1 MMTVMNLCSLE
12 FQIPI
17 SFFTQTVNEKTVQ
30 NLCSD
35 PQTWLNWPSW
45 PESPKSPGSQQ
56 WADFTGDQ
64 IDFTDLDNSNM
75 DKHIFYHFINKI
87 FQKGFINK
95 DETIHHR
102 EIAQKSR
109 YIPLLSSVLQYCN
122 VQTQN
127 TVYCILS
134 TQSNSSKEMNSVEA
148 DDPTW
153 LTASPDPSPHQTD
166 LFVNWKNQNSL
177 QEIHKSSA
185 F

>member
-109 YIPLLSSVLQYCN
+109 YIPLLSSAQCPRCKLGIALNRTRSDQSQIVGFVVWFTKRFVLMCSSQ
-122 VQTQN
+122 
-127 TVYCILS
+127 
-134 TQSNSSKEMNSVEA
+134 SKEE
-148 DDPTW
+148 
-153 LTASPDPSPHQTD
+153 
-166 LFVNWKNQNSL
+166 KN
-177 QEIHKSSA
+177 
-185 F
+185 